1 MSDRDSDGGMSA
13 IDKQWA
19 SKYILGPL
27 YDPEPNQVS
36 ATRLGPRS
44 TQPSSTKHIR
54 EYLGQR
60 HRKPV
65 VKNPDETV
73 PILRNNSV
81 KRKPLP
87 PSPPRSKYPPL
98 SSLERK
104 RSIHTANPPQT
115 RWNQGTIL
123 ARANS
128 VSTPRPSA
136 GIMAAAVGDQNR
148 HRRRA
153 SSHQPSE
160 AREGGGKDTLPRRA
174 GSLRERYPGDMSHR
188 PLAMLTKQHRA
199 ADRAPHLHNHR
210 RQQPSDTIDTL
221 DITGPVPSVYHHS
234 GPFDATL
241 KSRNTNKKYSPVEA
255 VKETNAKALKAT
267 PPEYIQ
273 DSLVKHMPLQGT
285 AVVPPGMKDM
295 AGRTMHY
302 EEGADMMREED
313 AAGGAYKRWEHI
325 RYHPDDVKGK
335 GEPSFSHDQARRAKQ
350 PTTNS
355 TGTVS
360 YEMQPT
366 TTTATASSP
375 LLPRDY
381 DHNYDYGHGKAEE
394 GVTIA
399 AVRRRSV
406 SNAGE
411 RERPREGLGAE
422 AAGSSGVHRSNTGGK
437 NLAQSLKRRLG
448 SLRRRGAGEGVGY

>member
-1 MSDRDSDGGMSA
+1 
-13 IDKQWA
+13 
-19 SKYILGPL
+19 
-27 YDPEPNQVS
+27 
-36 ATRLGPRS
+36 
-44 TQPSSTKHIR
+44 
-54 EYLGQR
+54 
-60 HRKPV
+60 
-65 VKNPDETV
+65 
-73 PILRNNSV
+73 
-81 KRKPLP
+81 
-87 PSPPRSKYPPL
+87 
-98 SSLERK
+98 
-104 RSIHTANPPQT
+104 
-115 RWNQGTIL
+115 
-123 ARANS
+123 
-128 VSTPRPSA
+128 
-136 GIMAAAVGDQNR
+136 MAAAGGDQNR

-153 SSHQPSE
+153 NSHQPSE
-160 AREGGGKDTLPRRA
+160 AKEGGGKDTLPRRS

-325 RYHPDDVKGK
+325 RYHPDDFKGK

-350 PTTNS
+350 PTTDS

-366 TTTATASSP
+366 TTASSS
-375 LLPRDY
+375 LLSRDY
-381 DHNYDYGHGKAEE
+381 DHNDDYGYGHGKAEE
-394 GVTIA
+394 GVMVA
-399 AVRRRSV
+399 AVRRRSMTGLDRSASTKRQQPSTPTQSSLNHLFPLSSPPPIYPPLNPSPLPIARPPSHGAPPDRV
-406 SNAGE
+406 ELPAQHPPQKGPTPPTTARVEDIDDAFQCSLPVTIEYPDLTSASRRAIWGNFLRGSTIKSSLTDKDIHELAELKLNGRQIKNVLKTAQLLAAPEEERDAGPE
-411 RERPREGLGAE
+411 VYRDNSDHREG
-422 AAGSSGVHRSNTGGK
+422 SGKVPLQQMMHY
-437 NLAQSLKRRLG
+437 L
-448 SLRRRGAGEGVGY
+448 